1 MILQSQSRNPYKK
14 RRKRNVKTVSQ
25 SNKNKHTPLHLP
37 KCPVLCFRQVQSR
50 HFTILQSPSHNAYKK
65 EEKETLEPF
74 LNQIKTKTRLCTYLN
89 VRFCAFVKSKAGI
102 SRSCKVQ
109 AIMPTKKKEKKR

>member
-1 MILQSQSRNPYKK
+1 MILQSQSHNPYKK

-37 KCPVLCFRQVQSR
+37 KCSVLCFRQVQSW

-74 LNQIKTKTRLCTYLN
+74 LNQIKQTHTS
-89 VRFCAFVKSKAGI
+89 A
-102 SRSCKVQ
+102 
-109 AIMPTKKKEKKR
+109 PT

>member
-1 MILQSQSRNPYKK
+1 MILQSQSHNSYKK

-37 KCPVLCFRQVQSR
+37 KCPVFCFRQVQSW

-65 EEKETLEPF
+65 EGKETLETF
-74 LNQIKTKTRLCTYLN
+74 LNQINTHPPTLTYLK
-89 VRFCAFVKSKAGI
+89 VLSSSSKPAFYDLAKFK
-102 SRSCKVQ
+102 
-109 AIMPTKKKEKKR
+109 P